1 MTIQTLRLGVGV
13 DLLVRQG
20 TGERLTTR
28 EAPSS
33 SQGDAIA
40 AGAIASDRPIKV
52 GVDRPGLKDTL
63 GVIYLSA
70 CEGVGPRRATTRDAG
85 ARFLRYPGS

>member
-40 AGAIASDRPIKV
+40 AGAIASDRPIKG
-52 GVDRPGLKDTL
+52 GVDRPGLRATL